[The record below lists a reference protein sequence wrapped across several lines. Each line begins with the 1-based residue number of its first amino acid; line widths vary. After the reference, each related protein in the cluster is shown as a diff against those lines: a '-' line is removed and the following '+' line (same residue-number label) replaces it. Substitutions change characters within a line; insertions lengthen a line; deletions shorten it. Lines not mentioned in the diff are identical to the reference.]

1 MKVVLFGGTGMVG
14 SGVLLE
20 CLDSPRVGSVVSVS
34 RSSTGVTHP
43 KLREVL
49 HRDFLEFKT
58 IRDEF
63 LDTDACF
70 FCLGVSSTGMRE
82 AEYRALTYDVT
93 LAVATEMLTV
103 SPQLTFIFVS
113 GEGTDSTERGRSMW
127 ARVKGKTE
135 NDLLA
140 MPFKAAYMFRPG
152 FIQPLRGV
160 RSKTPAYQ
168 AMYSVARPLTPM
180 LRALFPRHTTT
191 TVNVGRAMIEVAA
204 EGFPRSIINSADI
217 NALAEATT
225 NPEHATASASRS
237 TNGDTR

>member
-1 MKVVLFGGTGMVG
+1 MVG

-20 CLDSPRVGSVVSVS
+20 CLDSPRVESVVSVS

-43 KLREVL
+43 KLREIL

-58 IRDEF
+58 IRDHF
-63 LDTDACF
+63 VGADACF
-70 FCLGVSSTGMRE
+70 FCLGVSSAGMKE
-82 AEYRALTYDVT
+82 ADYRSLTHDVT
-93 LAVATEMLTV
+93 LAAANEMLAV

-113 GEGTDSTERGRSMW
+113 GEGTDSSERGRSMW

-160 RSKTPAYQ
+160 RSKTPVYQ
-168 AMYSVARPLTPM
+168 VVYNVTRSLSPM
-180 LRALFPRHTTT
+180 IRTLFPRHTTT
-191 TVNVGRAMIEVAA
+191 TVSIGRAMIEVAA
-204 EGFPRSIINSADI
+204 EGFPRSIIYSADI
-217 NALAEATT
+217 NALATVVT
-225 NPEHATASASRS
+225 NREHASAGSS
-237 TNGDTR
+237 HAANGDTR

>member
-1 MKVVLFGGTGMVG
+1 MKVVLFGATGMVG

-20 CLDSPRVGSVVSVS
+20 CLDSPRVASVVSVS
-34 RSSTGVTHP
+34 RSSTGVSHP

-58 IRDEF
+58 IREDF
-63 LDTDACF
+63 VGADACF

-82 AEYRALTYDVT
+82 AEYRSLTHDVT
-93 LAVATEMLTV
+93 LAAATEMLAV

-113 GEGTDSTERGRSMW
+113 GDGTDSTERGRSMW

-168 AMYSVARPLTPM
+168 AMYNVTRPITPM

-191 TVNVGRAMIEVAA
+191 TVNMGRAMIEVAV

-217 NALAEATT
+217 NALAATIT
-225 NPEHATASASRS
+225 NREYAAASASPVK
-237 TNGDTR
+237 NGDTR